1 MIERFNISL
10 FYAVAFAFA
19 SPVFASEPA
28 ANNAEVMMSNYC
40 YSCHDGD
47 SEKGDIRLDNLAD
60 LSLTNRLE
68 LLNKVKEQTY
78 LKEMPPKKEKNQP
91 SNEERRQL
99 YAGVSAELDKH
110 DASTLE
116 EKLTYHGYG
125 NYVDHEL
132 LFSGK
137 VEAKPYTPARRW
149 LVSPAIFEE
158 RVRDVFRLE
167 GRERNINLY
176 GVTNPFVL
184 PERSGIRDFANA
196 TLDGGHLLS
205 MLSNAKWIAGKQ
217 TFAARNNNA
226 DKNKI
231 VYPNPKDKWYPA
243 KTPEAF
249 GLIISKESAPT
260 ESEMIAAIRAQFDCV
275 LRREP
280 TEAELKKYLG
290 LTKEGIE
297 VAGNTTGLQQM
308 LVTVLLESEF
318 LYRVEFGEGDP
329 DQDGRQKLSPREAS
343 YAISYSLGD
352 RNPDALLT
360 QAAAEGRLETKA
372 DYRREV
378 NRLFEDK
385 EYYKGKIDASLEG
398 KHVRSLV
405 MSHPKLARF
414 FRDFFGYPAA
424 LRVFKDS
431 PRSDGY
437 YRNPCRS
444 GTQTP
449 GRLISEADR
458 IIGWYL
464 EKDENVFE
472 NILTT
477 EQFFVYH
484 DRDAEAGGKI
494 IDEWKVFFEKLKDT
508 NWRTDPEKVYAEN
521 EEYIKSQKNINLR
534 SNNRWKVSNELRTYM
549 TFFDEYFGRGITPF
563 TTVPWAHGYTF
574 HHSTFYSLPPT
585 PSIGRYYEVNN
596 KNFKGYDEMNF
607 WDYPVEQPF
616 KIANRKGILTHPAW
630 LVAHSQNTATDPV
643 KRGLWIR
650 EKLLAGHVPDV
661 PITVDAQV
669 PEDPPH
675 TLRERLESVTS
686 KKECWKCHERMN
698 PLGNAFEM
706 FDDFGR
712 FRVEESLEHP
722 DNFIA
727 KTTRHNGADLYKT
740 KPVNSTGALNGTGDP
755 ALDGE
760 VEDALE
766 MIDRLAKSD
775 RARQSIIRHAFR
787 FYMGRNEML
796 SDSQTLIDADRA
808 YLESSG
814 SFKAIVVSFLTS
826 DSFMYRKAIH

>member
-1 MIERFNISL
+1 MIRNGNNRWL
-10 FYAVAFAFA
+10 LAGAFAIA
-19 SPVFASEPA
+19 VQISS
-28 ANNAEVMMSNYC
+28 ANDVPEAVDRMLSNHC
-40 YSCHDGD
+40 FSCHDAD
-47 SEKGDIRLDNLAD
+47 SEKGDIRLDNLGD
-60 LSLTNRLE
+60 LPLKRHLE
-68 LLNKVKEQTY
+68 LLNKVKEQAY
-78 LKEMPPKKEKNQP
+78 LKEMPPKKEADQP
-91 SNEERRQL
+91 GNDERRLL
-99 YAGVSAELDKH
+99 YTWVSAELDKH

-125 NYVDHEL
+125 NYVDHDL
-132 LFSGK
+132 LFNGK
-137 VEAKPYTPARRW
+137 LKDKPFTPARRW

-158 RVRDVFRLE
+158 RVRDVFKLE
-167 GRERNINLY
+167 GRERNTNLY

-184 PERSGIRDFANA
+184 PERSGIRDFANG

-226 DKNKI
+226 DKKKI
-231 VYPNPKDKWYPA
+231 VHPNPKDKWYPA
-243 KTPEAF
+243 KTPVAF
-249 GLIISKESAPT
+249 ELIISKNSAPT
-260 ESEMIAAIRAQFDCV
+260 ESEMIAAIRTQFDCV
-275 LRREP
+275 LQREP
-280 TEAELKKYLG
+280 DETELKKYLA
-290 LTKEGIE
+290 LTAESIE
-297 VAGNTTGLQQM
+297 VAGNTAGLQQM

-318 LYRVEFGEGDP
+318 LYRVEFGEGEP
-329 DQDGRQKLSPREAS
+329 DSDGRRKLSPREAS
-343 YAISYSLGD
+343 YAISYALGD
-352 RNPDALLT
+352 RNPDETLT
-360 QAAAEGRLETKA
+360 KAAADGRLETKE
-372 DYRREV
+372 DFHREAT
-378 NRLFEDK
+378 RLLADK

-484 DRDAEAGGKI
+484 DRDAEAGKKI
-494 IDEWKVFFEKLKDT
+494 IGDWKLFYEKLKDT
-508 NWRTDPEKVYAEN
+508 DWKTDPEKAYTEN

-549 TFFDEYFGRGITPF
+549 TFFEEYFGRGITPF

-596 KNFKGYDEMNF
+596 KNFKGYDEMDF

-675 TLRERLESVTS
+675 TLRVRLESVTR

-706 FDDFGR
+706 YDDFGR

-722 DNFIA
+722 DNFIS

-740 KPVNSTGALNGTGDP
+740 KPVNTKGALSGTGDP
-755 ALDGE
+755 SLDGE

-808 YLESSG
+808 YIESDG

-826 DSFMYRKAIH
+826 DSFMYRKAAH